1 MDDARVP
8 VGPIVR
14 GRRRKY
20 TRAGCVVCKTR
31 HLKCD
36 ERRPICG
43 QCQSA
48 KWDCGYGAA
57 GPNDGHSAG
66 PASPGVVQTL
76 SNYRP
81 TQVISSD
88 VAEQRSFHY
97 FHLCVDQ
104 ETLHGMGSGSWH
116 DVMLQAGRS
125 VQAVQHCIFALGFL
139 LQSRTRSGTGSTSTD
154 TPARGVEDLTRASLL
169 QYTKAVTSLSTTLAS
184 GHASEQGTLVACLL
198 FIWFEMLQGNLDAAL
213 MHLKGGLDIL
223 MSLSRRS
230 RGVSMCLHDMYTR
243 LHAQARLHG
252 SPTST
257 FNAQG
262 TATTGTFGCEG
273 RFGVLRNVAQARQC
287 LGAVQ
292 EAFYV
297 PVRKLKVA
305 TGNSKAYKTY
315 ITTSDMDDPWT
326 NIDELRLRLLKWQG
340 AFTAMLDRTV
350 AQRTPQQATAAT
362 MLELQHLHLTM
373 MIAGVLCSSE
383 MDYDQHTAVFA
394 RMLRLAESLIQPART
409 FTLLPLEAGVI
420 PPLFMVALKCRHAAL
435 RHTAIALLERAPEQE
450 CMWRRDDLLAFAR
463 WKLRKEVQSVGPSGT
478 GPRIHCEGGWED
490 VVDGKPVTVL
500 QYVRGSGSADEA
512 AVVESEIVDLAAS
525 MGDIL

>member
-8 VGPIVR
+8 VRPIVR

-48 KWDCGYGAA
+48 KWECGYGAA
-57 GPNDGHSAG
+57 GPNDGHSPG

-81 TQVISSD
+81 THVISSD

-139 LQSRTRSGTGSTSTD
+139 LQSRTSGGTGSLST
-154 TPARGVEDLTRASLL
+154 AVLAGGVEDLTRASLL

-184 GHASEQGTLVACLL
+184 DHASEQGTLVACLL

-213 MHLKGGLDIL
+213 MHLKGGLDIF

-230 RGVSMCLHDMYTR
+230 RGVPGCTGARHRRSMRQYMPRRAPLGVKV
-243 LHAQARLHG
+243 A
-252 SPTST
+252 
-257 FNAQG
+257 
-262 TATTGTFGCEG
+262 
-273 RFGVLRNVAQARQC
+273 FGVLGNVAQARQC

-297 PVRKLKVA
+297 QVRKLKVA
-305 TGNSKAYKTY
+305 TGNSKAYR
-315 ITTSDMDDPWT
+315 TSDRAPGTEDPWT
-326 NIDELRLRLLKWQG
+326 NINELRVRLLKWQG
-340 AFTAMLDRTV
+340 AFTAMLDRTA

-362 MLELQHLHLTM
+362 MLELQYLHLTM

-394 RMLRLAESLIQPART
+394 RMLRLAGSLIQPAQA

-450 CMWRRDDLLAFAR
+450 CMWRRDDLPAFAR
-463 WKLRKEVQSVGPSGT
+463 WKLRKEAQSVGPAGM
-478 GPRIHCEGGWED
+478 GPRIHCEGGGEE
-490 VVDGKPVTVL
+490 VIDGKPVTIL
-500 QYVRGSGSADEA
+500 RYMRGGGSADRA